1 LWQIPNCGGL
11 IRIRNN
17 QLLQCE
23 MEMSVFSADEIE
35 TLSSE
40 INRQL
45 LALNEVSETVVKSAE
60 SGDTETG

>member
-1 LWQIPNCGGL
+1 
-11 IRIRNN
+11 
-17 QLLQCE
+17 